1 MTHRQ
6 SYYQRDEDKLEGVQR
21 SAAKMIR
28 ELEGLIYKESFT
40 RTTVN
45 MHSRAEQ
52 HLRGRGSPLQTSEQH
67 KHPGRNK
74 ITPGGNN

>member
-21 SAAKMIR
+21 SATEMIR

-52 HLRGRGSPLQTSEQH
+52 HLREEREPVA
-67 KHPGRNK
+67 N
-74 ITPGGNN
+74 I

>member
-1 MTHRQ
+1 
-6 SYYQRDEDKLEGVQR
+6 
-21 SAAKMIR
+21 MIR

-52 HLRGRGSPLQTSEQH
+52 HLRGKRKPVA
-67 KHPGRNK
+67 NV
-74 ITPGGNN
+74 

>member
-28 ELEGLIYKESFT
+28 ELEGLMRKKI
-40 RTTVN
+40 
-45 MHSRAEQ
+45 
-52 HLRGRGSPLQTSEQH
+52 LQKVQSVLFQACKSEI
-67 KHPGRNK
+67 R
-74 ITPGGNN
+74 IASLA